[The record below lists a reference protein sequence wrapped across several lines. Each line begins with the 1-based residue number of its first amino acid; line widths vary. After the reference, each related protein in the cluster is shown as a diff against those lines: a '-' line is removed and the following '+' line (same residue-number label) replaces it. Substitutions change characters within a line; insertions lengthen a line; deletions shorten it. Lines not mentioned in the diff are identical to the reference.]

1 MIFTLCGWF
10 PLHLF
15 CDSRYCP
22 QRALLILRNSTRPLI
37 FVAHSL
43 GGLLIKQA
51 LIESSKQ
58 DRDGRD
64 RNLHKAC
71 RAVIFFGTPH
81 RGSPHDA
88 SLGLVVASIAK
99 MAQFDINKS
108 ILRDL
113 DPRNGSPTLGTLLD
127 DFNSLLVQENIQ
139 VYTFQESAGKMGFGP
154 FAGKVDRLRDS
165 TNTYAELL

>member
-1 MIFTLCGWF
+1 MI
-10 PLHLF
+10 
-15 CDSRYCP
+15 RP
-22 QRALLILRNSTRPLI
+22 QIDVLTPSNYNRPLI

-43 GGLLIKQA
+43 GGLLVKQA

-71 RAVIFFGTPH
+71 CAVIFFGTPH
-81 RGSPHDA
+81 RGSPDA
-88 SLGLVVASIAK
+88 SLGSIIAGIAK

-113 DPRNGSPTLGTLLD
+113 DPKSGSPTLGTLLE
-127 DFNSLLVQENIQ
+127 DFNSLLIQQEIQ
-139 VYTFQESAGKMGFGP
+139 VYTFQESAGKTGFGP
-154 FAGKVDRLRDS
+154 LTGKVNS
-165 TNTYAELL
+165 Q